1 MNPVPIRGSDLYSR
15 LGLDTPTPLEIRRE
29 AARDLCEEII
39 KDLDNTS
46 RAFEFSERAA
56 FILFGEGGLVM
67 PLHPRLTAHRLFDF
81 LAA

>member
-1 MNPVPIRGSDLYSR
+1 MNPVSTRGSDLFSR
-15 LGLDTPTPLEIRRE
+15 LGLDIPTPLEIRRE

-39 KDLDNTS
+39 QDLDNTS

-56 FILFGEGGLVM
+56 FILFGDGGFVT
-67 PLHPRLTAHRLFDF
+67 PLHPRLTAHRLFEF

>member
-1 MNPVPIRGSDLYSR
+1 MKSVTVQGDDLHSR

-39 KDLDNTS
+39 RNLDNTS

-56 FILFGEGGLVM
+56 FILFGDSTVTR
-67 PLHPRLTAHRLFDF
+67 PLHPRQTAHHLRGF
-81 LAA
+81 LAG